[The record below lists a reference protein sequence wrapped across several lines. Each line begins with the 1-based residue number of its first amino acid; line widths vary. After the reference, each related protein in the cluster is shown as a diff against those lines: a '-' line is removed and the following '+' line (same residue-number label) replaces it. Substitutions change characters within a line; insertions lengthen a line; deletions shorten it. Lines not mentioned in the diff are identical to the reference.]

1 MKERA
6 FLFSPPH
13 VLVPVESGP
22 LSLGTQL
29 QKFDRRGQGLVIW
42 LETRTARSSICIA
55 VYLRLRKCQ
64 VSILK
69 NEYELL
75 DIIGTINSPSHKAL
89 FSVAK

>member
-1 MKERA
+1 M
-6 FLFSPPH
+6 
-13 VLVPVESGP
+13 
-22 LSLGTQL
+22 
-29 QKFDRRGQGLVIW
+29 
-42 LETRTARSSICIA
+42 ETRTARSSICIA

-69 NEYELL
+69 NEYELP

>member
-1 MKERA
+1 MKERT
-6 FLFSPPH
+6 FLFSPLH
-13 VLVPVESGP
+13 VLVPVEAG

-29 QKFDRRGQGLVIW
+29 QKFDRRDQGLVIW

-69 NEYELL
+69 NEYELR
-75 DIIGTINSPSHKAL
+75 DIIRTINSPSHKAL
-89 FSVAK
+89 LFSVAK